1 MNPSEIAISIVT
13 YNSKDIFK
21 TLDNLQKEILPNFK
35 ATVYLFDNN
44 SNDAF
49 KEKLKSYAGPQ
60 VKINFYGD
68 NKGFGFGHN
77 TNMQEATE
85 PYVLICNPDI
95 LVSQESFSTLYEY
108 LKQTPDILL
117 APKVVN
123 TDGSTQYLV
132 RRRLAVFDYVLRFIP
147 FKFVKKMFNKRLAYF
162 ECRDL
167 TDEIQEIN
175 YASGCFMFTRK
186 SDYDEVGED
195 VSCLQESLITMKLEA
210 LMMTS
215 LCILKITTSVTDI
228 VNKERKLCTILLLKL
243 STFTAKKPIRVQKFS
258 KFLFAP

>member
-186 SDYDEVGED
+186 SDYDEVGGFDDDFFMYFED
-195 VSCLQESLITMKLEA
+195 NDICNRYRQQGKKIMYNPFAEVIHFYGKEA
-210 LMMTS
+210 HKS
-215 LCILKITTSVTDI
+215 SKVFKIFIRSMI
-228 VNKERKLCTILLLKL
+228 HYFNKWGW
-243 STFTAKKPIRVQKFS
+243 KF
-258 KFLFAP
+258 F